1 MTSSP
6 SEVGRITLERV
17 TFRYLEQSKR
27 PVLDEV
33 SASFDRSRITVLTGP
48 SGCGKST
55 LLYLAA
61 GIYPQNAGFLQGGTV
76 RVEGQE
82 PAALGPGERCALV
95 GMLFQNPELQFC
107 MDTVE
112 NELFFCLENRR
123 VPRAEMEE
131 RLSAAL
137 DFCGIAHLRRRP
149 LRSLSGGEKQRAALA
164 GLAALRPA
172 WILLDEPF
180 ANLDDQ
186 TAALLCGQLARF
198 HRECGTGIL
207 AIDHRLDHWLS
218 IADEIRLMAQD
229 GTLDGAAY
237 APSALSPQ
245 AWAER
250 GVSVPGCPYQ
260 AARPVK
266 TGPEEVVLSL
276 RGLRVSQDGREVLRD
291 VNADFFRG
299 RIHVIVGPSGSGKS
313 TLFGALSGLYRYQ
326 GSARLEGMEL
336 SRHRRRLTGRMGF
349 VTQSPQDQFVADTV
363 LDEVTVSLRHS
374 AGAGDPAAGAEAVL
388 RRIQLWRFRRLS
400 PYMLSQGQQRRLGV
414 AALLAYDCQVLVCDE
429 PTYAQDRGRTAAIM
443 DALQQEVVE
452 RGLTLILSTHDR
464 ALAQDYADILYELK
478 EGSLYEVAQ
487 SRL

>member
-1 MTSSP
+1 
-6 SEVGRITLERV
+6 
-17 TFRYLEQSKR
+17 
-27 PVLDEV
+27 
-33 SASFDRSRITVLTGP
+33 
-48 SGCGKST
+48 
-55 LLYLAA
+55 
-61 GIYPQNAGFLQGGTV
+61 
-76 RVEGQE
+76 
-82 PAALGPGERCALV
+82 
-95 GMLFQNPELQFC
+95 
-107 MDTVE
+107 
-112 NELFFCLENRR
+112 
-123 VPRAEMEE
+123 MEE

-164 GLAALRPA
+164 CLVALRPA
-172 WILLDEPF
+172 WVLLDEPF

-186 TAALLCGQLARF
+186 TAALLCGQLARL

-299 RIHVIVGPSGSGKS
+299 RIHAFTAIRAPPGWRGWSCPG
-313 TLFGALSGLYRYQ
+313 T
-326 GSARLEGMEL
+326 
-336 SRHRRRLTGRMGF
+336 
-349 VTQSPQDQFVADTV
+349 
-363 LDEVTVSLRHS
+363 
-374 AGAGDPAAGAEAVL
+374 AAG
-388 RRIQLWRFRRLS
+388 
-400 PYMLSQGQQRRLGV
+400 
-414 AALLAYDCQVLVCDE
+414 
-429 PTYAQDRGRTAAIM
+429 
-443 DALQQEVVE
+443 
-452 RGLTLILSTHDR
+452 
-464 ALAQDYADILYELK
+464 
-478 EGSLYEVAQ
+478 
-487 SRL
+487 

>member
-1 MTSSP
+1 MESRRRKKQISAACHYAYTRLALNYYMYYEVILEGDLLSSRLERLSKRYHGLLKDFLEGSLELEELNGLRDDTASAMEANTAYTDVFQAYEYVLNRLEGRFEPQLMGNRNVRPDEEEWTAEIMAYIMDTDEPMVVNERVQSVVGQLPIRLTRNKFFAMVEEGMSVYKGGPVSGLDDMLYILRSEAMLVRSQRHLAPLLLNQRGHWGAIRPERWERMADWLVANGYAAPPSTPMTSSP

-61 GIYPQNAGFLQGGTV
+61 GIYPQNAGFLQEGTV

-164 GLAALRPA
+164 CLAALRPA

-186 TAALLCGQLARF
+186 TAALLCGQLARL

-229 GTLDGAAY
+229 GTLDGAA
-237 APSALSPQ
+237 
-245 AWAER
+245 
-250 GVSVPGCPYQ
+250 
-260 AARPVK
+260 
-266 TGPEEVVLSL
+266 
-276 RGLRVSQDGREVLRD
+276 
-291 VNADFFRG
+291 
-299 RIHVIVGPSGSGKS
+299 
-313 TLFGALSGLYRYQ
+313 
-326 GSARLEGMEL
+326 
-336 SRHRRRLTGRMGF
+336 
-349 VTQSPQDQFVADTV
+349 
-363 LDEVTVSLRHS
+363 
-374 AGAGDPAAGAEAVL
+374 
-388 RRIQLWRFRRLS
+388 
-400 PYMLSQGQQRRLGV
+400 
-414 AALLAYDCQVLVCDE
+414 
-429 PTYAQDRGRTAAIM
+429 
-443 DALQQEVVE
+443 
-452 RGLTLILSTHDR
+452 
-464 ALAQDYADILYELK
+464 
-478 EGSLYEVAQ
+478 
-487 SRL
+487 